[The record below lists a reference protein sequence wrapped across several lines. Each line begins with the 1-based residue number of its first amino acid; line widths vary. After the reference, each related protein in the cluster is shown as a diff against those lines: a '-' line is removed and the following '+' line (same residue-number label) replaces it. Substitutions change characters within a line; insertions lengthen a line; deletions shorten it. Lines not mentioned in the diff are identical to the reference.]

1 MAPVSF
7 PAAGADQS
15 VSGRDDPEAVSG
27 SGHSGTATA
36 DGDVAALDPV
46 SDETVPRDTDSTGVS
61 DSDPAPDPN
70 AVPVPAAAEPA
81 VPEPA
86 ARPVPTSL
94 PDDVVE
100 LARVAAVEEAGSGG
114 QVGDYLGAVQED
126 PVAVT
131 ASFAAADRGYRGW
144 YWSVT
149 VALVEPGYQ
158 TISEVV
164 LLPGEQALL
173 APSWVPWDERIR
185 KGDVGPGDLLPTAPD
200 DPRLVPGYL
209 DSADPAV
216 KEVSYEFGFGRVR
229 VLSRE
234 GRDDA
239 AERWHDGP
247 FGPGDVVATQ
257 AQANCVTCGFFT
269 PLAGLLGMAF
279 GACTN
284 EYSPA
289 DGRVVDAGYGCG
301 AHSETVIDAP
311 LISASTATVVDELTL
326 EVHPRRP
333 AAGSASTEAQAEPE
347 AEPEAE
353 SETGTDEV
361 VQGPVDALDEG
372 ESDPGADHPE
382 SGH

>member
-7 PAAGADQS
+7 TAAAADPS
-15 VSGRDDPEAVSG
+15 EIGLDHPED
-27 SGHSGTATA
+27 GTGPQVAT
-36 DGDVAALDPV
+36 
-46 SDETVPRDTDSTGVS
+46 
-61 DSDPAPDPN
+61 DPAPAETDTDPV
-70 AVPVPAAAEPA
+70 ATEQPLDTEPEYQPVAAALSDA
-81 VPEPA
+81 VVA
-86 ARPVPTSL
+86 
-94 PDDVVE
+94 
-100 LARVAAVEEAGSGG
+100 LARAAAVEESGNSEL
-114 QVGDYLGAVQED
+114 VGEYLGAGAD
-126 PVAVT
+126 DDVAVT
-131 ASFAAADRGYRGW
+131 AAFAALDRGYRGW

-149 VALVEPGYQ
+149 VAIVGFGTARSEPP
-158 TISEVV
+158 TVSEVV
-164 LLPGEQALL
+164 LLPGEQALR
-173 APSWVPWDERIR
+173 APAWVPWDQRIR
-185 KGDVGPGDLLPTAPD
+185 AGDVGVGDLLATPPD
-200 DPRLVPGYL
+200 DPRLVPGYV
-209 DSADPAV
+209 DSDDPAV
-216 KEVSYEFGFGRVR
+216 KEVAYEFGLGRRR

-239 AERWHDGP
+239 AQRWHDGP
-247 FGPGDVVATQ
+247 FGPDDAVAQQ
-257 AQANCVTCGFFT
+257 AQATCGTCGFYVQ
-269 PLAGLLGMAF
+269 LAGLLGMAL

-333 AAGSASTEAQAEPE
+333 AAGSAATEAQAEPE

-382 SGH
+382 SG